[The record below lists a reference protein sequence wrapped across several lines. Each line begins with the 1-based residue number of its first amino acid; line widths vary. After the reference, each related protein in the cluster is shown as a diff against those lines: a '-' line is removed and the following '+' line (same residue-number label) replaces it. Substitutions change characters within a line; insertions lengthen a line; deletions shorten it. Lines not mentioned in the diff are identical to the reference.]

1 MLLWPIQTKSILL
14 ILLKILKLLIR
25 QLKLKTLESQKDIK
39 DSLTNLKSIISVLI
53 LFRKMKGV
61 LSEVIQQNPTTNLT
75 DIPKNILAEVKEQ
88 LAKID
93 TFEFNIFEIDAL
105 IQKKSMF
112 HVANYILNKYNFI
125 EDLLNQQNYVSFI
138 NEIISGYNRKV
149 PYHNDLHATDVLQTS
164 YILLEKGQLAHV
176 SK

>member
-1 MLLWPIQTKSILL
+1 
-14 ILLKILKLLIR
+14 
-25 QLKLKTLESQKDIK
+25 
-39 DSLTNLKSIISVLI
+39 
-53 LFRKMKGV
+53 MKGV